1 MNYFCMKLDL
11 LEEWFGVTGATDIWQ
26 PVNTGFDQMLKSKI
40 NEQQKKS
47 LKKKENT
54 LIFG

>member
-1 MNYFCMKLDL
+1 MKLDL